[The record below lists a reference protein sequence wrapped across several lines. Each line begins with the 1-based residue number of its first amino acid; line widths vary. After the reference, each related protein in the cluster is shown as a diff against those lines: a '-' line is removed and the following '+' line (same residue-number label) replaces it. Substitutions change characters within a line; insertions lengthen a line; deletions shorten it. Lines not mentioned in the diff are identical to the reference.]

1 MELKIS
7 KAKGVISFINL
18 IIISQTPTPLILK
31 HTMVINQT
39 TKVPDFKELIFEVE
53 RLVRNNNKKAK
64 QNNFKMNIQIEN
76 MGKDHK
82 QAIHKYIY

>member
-18 IIISQTPTPLILK
+18 INISQTPTPLILK

-64 QNNFKMNIQIEN
+64 QNNFKMKII
-76 MGKDHK
+76 
-82 QAIHKYIY
+82 